1 MKSCENFDYDYVTV
15 DISSCKFARFMCAP
29 RHLLFAAAVA
39 TAYRT
44 YIHNEFGLKE
54 VRTLDVRPAD
64 VRTATID
71 LRDVR
76 TAGC

>member
-1 MKSCENFDYDYVTV
+1 MNVMPKKA
-15 DISSCKFARFMCAP
+15 IS
-29 RHLLFAAAVA
+29 
-39 TAYRT
+39 
-44 YIHNEFGLKE
+44 GLKE